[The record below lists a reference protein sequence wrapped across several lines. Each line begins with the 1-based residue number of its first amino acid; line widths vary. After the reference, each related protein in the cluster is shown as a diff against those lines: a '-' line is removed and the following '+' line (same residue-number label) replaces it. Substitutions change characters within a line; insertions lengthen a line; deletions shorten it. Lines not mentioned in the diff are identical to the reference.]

1 MKKLKLLINGH
12 TEYAIGIIALIFWLL
27 FALGGRFFGWATY
40 PTGYF
45 QKICFGIVSMS
56 IISGVAW
63 VWLGANFPHLKELL
77 DPDTFKGNTLTEWER
92 IKLSFWLYALYAG
105 GAVLLASLY

>member
-1 MKKLKLLINGH
+1 MRKLKILINGH
-12 TEYAIGIIALIFWLL
+12 TEYAIGIIALIAWLL

-56 IISGVAW
+56 VITGVAW
-63 VWLGANFPHLKELL
+63 IWLGATFPHLKKLL
-77 DPDTFKGNTLTEWER
+77 DPDTLDYKMLSSWEQ
-92 IKLSFWLYALYAG
+92 IKLGFWFYALYAA